1 MHQYPHHIGDFR
13 GGTVNMTRLERWI
26 YRDLLDVYYD
36 KEQPLSLNLTD
47 LCRDIGVRT
56 DEEKAIVADLLGYK
70 FVKTDQGYVHER
82 CEEVLAEYRA
92 KADVARENGKKGG
105 RPRKEKKNPE
115 KPSGFYGKPDGN
127 PEETGSQANHKP
139 LTVNLNSVPNGTDAD
154 ASQGLTPHEAIFQ
167 IGLPW
172 LVSHAGPDVK
182 EANLRSMLGGAEK
195 HLGETG
201 AWQLVEDCMRVKPLE
216 PVAWVA
222 GAINERKKVANGSPP
237 RNRGQPSGR
246 NDRTAAAAAIFGN
259 GKSTGE
265 VIDV

>member
-1 MHQYPHHIGDFR
+1 
-13 GGTVNMTRLERWI
+13 MTRLERWI

-36 KEQPLSLNLTD
+36 KEQPLSLNVAE
-47 LCRDIGVRT
+47 LCRDIGART
-56 DEEKAIVADLLGYK
+56 DEEKAVVADLLGYK
-70 FVKTDQGYVHER
+70 FKKTDAGYVHDVCER
-82 CEEVLAEYRA
+82 VIEEYRA

-105 RPRKEKKNPE
+105 RPPKEKKNPE
-115 KPSGFYGKPDGN
+115 KPSGFPEKPSGN

-167 IGLPW
+167 IGVPW
-172 LVSHAGPDVK
+172 LVSHAGSDVK
-182 EANLRSMLGGAEK
+182 ESNIRSMLGGAEK
-195 HLGETG
+195 HLGEDG
-201 AWQLVEDCMRVKPLE
+201 AWLLVQDCMRVKPLE

-222 GAINERKKVANGSPP
+222 GAINERKKVAASLP

-259 GKSTGE
+259 GNSQGE
-265 VIDV
+265 VVDV